1 VPGVD
6 PSGQEGP
13 SGLPASTNADTPP
26 AYGGDVERFQVEEL
40 SRPSQPLAAVAE
52 LIWNSLDVEADIIDV
67 VITPTPM
74 GAVETVRVVDNGHGM
89 TNNDALRDFR
99 KLGGSWKKGRKRSRN
114 NLRMLHG
121 QKGQGRFR
129 AFALGANAEWSS
141 VAEGMSGL
149 ERTVI
154 AGSLMTSEF
163 TISDPERLATG
174 PPGTAVTIT
183 GARETTGPLLG
194 PDARHWLIIRLAAYL
209 ATYPQITIAYNGQPL
224 DLDSILN
231 RKVEV
236 PLDPSLGGHHG
247 APVVRIMEWG
257 PEIVSHKPSLI
268 LCDENGIALHEIT
281 DAISTGGMKLTAYLT
296 WAGFAD
302 HGHQLLLSEMG
313 HRTLSPII
321 SAARRA
327 LTEYVGDRLLEER
340 QVIIHQWKA
349 RKVYPYDKAP
359 STPAEMRERQ
369 VFDVVAATAAEA
381 VSDDPR
387 AARLLLRLLKEALE
401 QSPGALHRVLREVLD
416 LTVEQVADFDRLLRT
431 TSLPAVIAATNQV
444 TDRLVFLDDLS
455 RLLFNDGR
463 KVVRERDQLHA
474 ILANGRTWVFG
485 EEYALVAS
493 DETLTKVL
501 EAHLKELG
509 DDRPVMGPVTDVG
522 GSTGRR
528 VDLMLSRAVKGAA
541 GLRHLVV
548 ELKRPSV
555 VLGQAELGQITN
567 YAIAVAKDPAFKA
580 PDVTWDFWL
589 VGDDYDGYIEEMV
602 HQDTRPIGVAS
613 QKHPYT
619 VRVRRWAEI
628 IEENRQ
634 RLHFYRKRL
643 EYQAEDDL
651 SIQETLDKYLPPGQG
666 QDDRAYRPS
675 GGEAA

>member
-1 VPGVD
+1 
-6 PSGQEGP
+6 
-13 SGLPASTNADTPP
+13 
-26 AYGGDVERFQVEEL
+26 VERFQVEVDVDQFEEL
-40 SRPSQPLAAVAE
+40 CRPSQPLAAVAE
-52 LIWNSLDVEADIIDV
+52 LIWNSLDAEADTVDV
-67 VITPTPM
+67 VITQTPM
-74 GAVETVRVVDNGHGM
+74 GAVEALRVVDNGHGM

-99 KLGGSWKKGRKRSRN
+99 KLGGSWKRGRKRSKN

-129 AFALGANAEWSS
+129 AFALGLNAEWSS

-154 AGSLMTSEF
+154 SGSLMDSEF

-174 PPGTAVTIT
+174 SPGTIVTIT
-183 GARETTGPLLG
+183 GPRDTSGALLG
-194 PDARHWLIIRLAAYL
+194 PDGRHWLIIRLAAYL
-209 ATYPQITIAYNGQPL
+209 ATYPQITVTYNRQPL
-224 DLDSILN
+224 DLDSILK
-231 RKVEV
+231 RKVEI

-257 PEIVSHKPSLI
+257 PEIVSHRSSLI

-281 DAISTGGMKLTAYLT
+281 DAIPTGGMKLTAYLT

-302 HGHQLLLSEMG
+302 HGNQLLLSEMG

-321 SAARRA
+321 SAARQA
-327 LTEYVGDRLLEER
+327 LAKYVGDRLLEER
-340 QVIIHQWKA
+340 QVIIQQWKA

-359 STPAEMRERQ
+359 STAAEIRERQ
-369 VFDVVAATAAEA
+369 VFDVVAATAAGA
-381 VSDDPR
+381 VPDDPR
-387 AARLLLRLLKEALE
+387 AAKLSLRLLKEALE
-401 QSPGALHRVLREVLD
+401 QSPGALHRVLQEVLD

-444 TDRLVFLDDLS
+444 TDRLIFLDDLS
-455 RLLFNDGR
+455 RLLFNADGR
-463 KVVRERDQLHA
+463 KAVRERDQLHE

-493 DETLTKVL
+493 DKTLTKVL
-501 EAHLKELG
+501 DAHLKELG
-509 DDRPVMGPVTDVG
+509 DNRPVMGPVSDVG

-528 VDLMLSRAVKGAA
+528 VDLMLSRAVKGAT
-541 GLRHLVV
+541 GRRHLVV

-567 YAIAVAKDPAFKA
+567 YAIAVARDPAFRA

-589 VGDDYDGYIEEMV
+589 VGDDYDGYIDEMV

-634 RLHFYRKRL
+634 RLHFYRERL
-643 EYQAEDDL
+643 NYQAEDDL
-651 SIQETLDKYLPPGQG
+651 SVQETLDKYLPVGQG
-666 QDDRAYRPS
+666 QDGRSSRSPDD
-675 GGEAA
+675 EAA

>member
-1 VPGVD
+1 
-6 PSGQEGP
+6 
-13 SGLPASTNADTPP
+13 
-26 AYGGDVERFQVEEL
+26 VERFQVEVDVDQFEEL
-40 SRPSQPLAAVAE
+40 SKPSQPLAAVAE
-52 LIWNSLDVEADIIDV
+52 LIWNSLDAEADTVDV
-67 VITPTPM
+67 VITQTPM
-74 GAVETVRVVDNGHGM
+74 GAVEAVRVVDNGHGM
-89 TNNDALRDFR
+89 TNNDALQDFR
-99 KLGGSWKKGRKRSRN
+99 KLGGSWKRGRKRSKN

-129 AFALGANAEWSS
+129 AFALGLNAEWSS
-141 VAEGMSGL
+141 VGEGMNGL

-154 AGSLMTSEF
+154 SGSLMDSEF

-174 PPGTAVTIT
+174 SPGTIVTIT
-183 GARETTGPLLG
+183 GARDTSGALLG

-209 ATYPQITIAYNGQPL
+209 ATYPQITITYNRQPL

-231 RKVEV
+231 RTVEV

-247 APVVRIMEWG
+247 APVVRIMEWV
-257 PEIVSHKPSLI
+257 PEIVSHRSSLI

-302 HGHQLLLSEMG
+302 HGNQLLLSEMG

-321 SAARRA
+321 SAARQA
-327 LTEYVGDRLLEER
+327 LTKYVGDRLLEER
-340 QVIIHQWKA
+340 QVIIQQWKA

-359 STPAEMRERQ
+359 STAAERRERQ
-369 VFDVVAATAAEA
+369 VFDVVAATAAGA
-381 VSDDPR
+381 VPDDPR
-387 AARLLLRLLKEALE
+387 AAKLSLRLLKEALE
-401 QSPGALHRVLREVLD
+401 QSPGALHRVLQEVLD
-416 LTVEQVADFDRLLRT
+416 LTMEQVADFDRLLRT

-444 TDRLVFLDDLS
+444 TDRLIFLDDLS
-455 RLLFNDGR
+455 RLLFNADSR
-463 KVVRERDQLHA
+463 KAVRERDQLHE

-493 DETLTKVL
+493 DKTLTKVL
-501 EAHLKELG
+501 DAHLKELG
-509 DDRPVMGPVTDVG
+509 DDRPVMGPVSDVG

-528 VDLMLSRAVKGAA
+528 VDLMLSRAVKGAT
-541 GLRHLVV
+541 GRRHLVV

-555 VLGQAELGQITN
+555 VLGQTELGQITN
-567 YAIAVAKDPAFKA
+567 YAIAVARDPAFRA

-589 VGDDYDGYIEEMV
+589 VGDDYDGYIDEMV

-613 QKHPYT
+613 QRHPYT

-634 RLHFYRKRL
+634 RLHFYRERL
-643 EYQAEDDL
+643 NYQAENDL
-651 SIQETLDKYLPPGQG
+651 SVQETLDKYLPAGQG
-666 QDDRAYRPS
+666 QDGRSSRSPDD
-675 GGEAA
+675 EAA